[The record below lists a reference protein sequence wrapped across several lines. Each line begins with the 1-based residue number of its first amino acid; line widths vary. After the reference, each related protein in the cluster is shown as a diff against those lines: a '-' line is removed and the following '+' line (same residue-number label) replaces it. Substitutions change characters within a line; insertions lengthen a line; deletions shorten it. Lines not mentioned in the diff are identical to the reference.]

1 MEKNIKVKINTE
13 EILVAK
19 FGTTITQMVGLC
31 VEFQEPD
38 KKCLS
43 QAVYQRVAAI
53 KDMFEKDLKNLA
65 NDITIE

>member
-1 MEKNIKVKINTE
+1 MEKNIKIKITAE
-13 EILVAK
+13 EILIGK
-19 FGTTITQMVGLC
+19 FGTTITHMLGLC
-31 VEFQEPD
+31 LEFQEPD

-53 KDMFEKDLKNLA
+53 KDIFEKDLKNLA